1 MTCAYCVLLQ
11 TKEYGS
17 KRPRTGELDSQ
28 SLDHEISKT
37 PERDSEQPLYTESD
51 MRAIITNHKPGPT
64 CSEVDT
70 KQLKESVRLIL
81 LTCNEEEKWAVF
93 EKLQPPNLDSSKPP
107 LERALY
113 VPESNTVIGSF
124 AGYAVAVLTTEQG
137 KKSERELK
145 NGLDTFPNTQAIIGV
160 GVGYGKDRESIKL
173 ADVMVSDHIEDA
185 SQVTASESHDKH
197 VKIAQHGGRLPIRN
211 ELLRYFKNKTSEWY
225 HTNEFKVSKEG
236 RMSEAKVGTI
246 VSCETLIKSIT
257 LRDQYMELMAETV
270 GGEMDGCSLLSMK
283 DWMEEDHRLLSVI
296 VIKGVAGYGD
306 HQSSSQWQLTAAKA
320 AVDFVH
326 YCLQQTGGGGEFLP
340 VKSKGQSSVCC

>member
-1 MTCAYCVLLQ
+1 MHIVLQ

-17 KRPRTGELDSQ
+17 KGPRTGELDSQ

-64 CSEVDT
+64 SSEVDT

-113 VPESNTVIGSF
+113 VPENNTVIGSF

-185 SQVTASESHDKH
+185 SQVTASESHDKC

-211 ELLRYFKNKTSEWY
+211 KLLRYFKNKTSEWY
-225 HTNEFKVSKEG
+225 YTNEFKVSKEG
-236 RMSEAKVGTI
+236 RMSQAKVGTI

-257 LRDQYMELMAETV
+257 LRDQYMELMAKTV
-270 GGEMDGCSLLSMK
+270 GGEMEGCSLLSMK

>member
-28 SLDHEISKT
+28 SLDQEISKT

-64 CSEVDT
+64 CSKVDT

-113 VPESNTVIGSF
+113 VPESNTVIGTF
-124 AGYAVAVLTTEQG
+124 AGYAVAVLTTERG
-137 KKSERELK
+137 KKNERELK

-185 SQVTASESHDKH
+185 SQVTASESHDKR
-197 VKIAQHGGRLPIRN
+197 VKIAQH
-211 ELLRYFKNKTSEWY
+211 EW
-225 HTNEFKVSKEG
+225 
-236 RMSEAKVGTI
+236 
-246 VSCETLIKSIT
+246 TLAN
-257 LRDQYMELMAETV
+257 QE
-270 GGEMDGCSLLSMK
+270 
-283 DWMEEDHRLLSVI
+283 
-296 VIKGVAGYGD
+296 
-306 HQSSSQWQLTAAKA
+306 
-320 AVDFVH
+320 
-326 YCLQQTGGGGEFLP
+326 
-340 VKSKGQSSVCC
+340 